1 MNGYGRE
8 ANAVQKFD
16 NAEADQMAAATTDR
30 MFNIRNRRS
39 LCLQC
44 ILALLEQAIGQKAE
58 KVFNSYNLVPS

>member
-1 MNGYGRE
+1 
-8 ANAVQKFD
+8 
-16 NAEADQMAAATTDR
+16 MAAATTDR